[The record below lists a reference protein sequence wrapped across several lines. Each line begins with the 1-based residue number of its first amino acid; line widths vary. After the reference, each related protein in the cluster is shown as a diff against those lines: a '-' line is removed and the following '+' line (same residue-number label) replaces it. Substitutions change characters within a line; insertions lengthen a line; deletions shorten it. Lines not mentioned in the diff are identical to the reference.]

1 MSVDTQVI
9 YKISQMLWHSAVLT
23 LVLALVQSTWMMFAA
38 VAEKIVSLTAH
49 MSLIDTSGVSMAT

>member
-1 MSVDTQVI
+1 MDTQVI
-9 YKISQMLWHSAVLT
+9 LYKISQMLWHLVMPT
-23 LVLALVQSTWMMFAA
+23 LVLALVQFTWMMLAA